1 MTRPRRPSGFTL
13 IEVTA
18 VVLLT
23 GILIGFTTN
32 FYLDLSR
39 ASTAAVERG
48 RNARRAVVLLDR
60 VARDLE
66 AAVLVK
72 KPGPVDP
79 LAHPWLFVAESDDPD
94 LGATRIKFTSHG
106 RRPRSPDAVESD
118 FEMVAWMLEPTDR
131 DDFELRRWS
140 SPRLPEGRDL
150 AFPPLEET
158 EPVAGRIASFG
169 IFLLD
174 EKGGRVARWDSTALV
189 ESSELPIS
197 AEIQVSFFAGDEG
210 ETIEGPYVRFVA
222 LPVRPLDVEQQ
233 LAAAGAGQ
241 DPNLDSDGDGIPDAE
256 EDEDGDGIPDGEED
270 EDGDGVPDAEQD
282 GGETAEEDA
291 GGMTVAEC
299 IALNP
304 QIFAALPPELQSVA
318 QSMGGMSMSQ
328 AAAQLAG
335 AFPIPANCR

>member
-1 MTRPRRPSGFTL
+1 MTCARRLPRHRSGFTL

-23 GILIGFTTN
+23 GILIGFTTS

-66 AAVLVK
+66 AAVLVE

-79 LAHPWLFVAESDDPD
+79 LVHPWLFLAESDQPE

-118 FEMVAWMLEPTDR
+118 FEMVAWLLEPTDQ

-140 SPRLPEGRDL
+140 SPRLPAARDL
-150 AFPPLEET
+150 TFPPLEES

-169 IFLLD
+169 IFLMD
-174 EKGGRVARWDSTALV
+174 DKGERLARWDSTALV
-189 ESSELPIS
+189 ESSELPVA
-197 AEIQVSFFAGDEG
+197 AEIQVTFYVDDEG
-210 ETIEGPYVRFVA
+210 AATEGPYVRLVA
-222 LPVRPLDVEQQ
+222 LPVRPLDIEQQ
-233 LAAAGAGQ
+233 LAHAGAGGAAG
-241 DPNLDSDGDGIPDAE
+241 LDSDGDGIPDAE
-256 EDEDGDGIPDGEED
+256 EDEDGDG
-270 EDGDGVPDAEQD
+270 VPDAEQEGD
-282 GGETAEEDA
+282 ESAAQDA

-304 QIFAALPPELQSVA
+304 QLFAALPPQAQSIA